1 MFSSEIKETVYIA
14 VSLMILSL
22 VLGMVVVVTDIRSDF
37 ANIRNAEITTAKQMS
52 EYRKYNK
59 YDDRVIT
66 GADIIALVREIQDL
80 GVEIYVDKL
89 NGGAFYHLTQAMV
102 VTDKSIIDI
111 GNLQQLIKLN
121 YVYHVYLRYDFENVK
136 SVAVP
141 VNKSNGYGT
150 VTGISI
156 KYLNEK

>member
-22 VLGMVVVVTDIRSDF
+22 VLGMVSVVIDIRSDF
-37 ANIRNAEITTAKQMS
+37 ADIRNEEISTARQIS

-59 YDDRVIT
+59 YDDRDIT
-66 GADIIALVREIQDL
+66 GVDIIELIREVQDS
-80 GVEIYVDKL
+80 GIEIYVDKL
-89 NGGAFYHLTQAMV
+89 NGDGIYYLTPAMIV
-102 VTDKSIIDI
+102 ENKSIIDI
-111 GNLQQLIKLN
+111 DALQVTIKPN

-141 VNKSNGYGT
+141 TNKGNGYGT
-150 VTGISI
+150 ITGISI
-156 KYLNEK
+156 KYLYAK

>member
-59 YDDRVIT
+59 YDDRP
-66 GADIIALVREIQDL
+66 VRDFL
-80 GVEIYVDKL
+80 
-89 NGGAFYHLTQAMV
+89 
-102 VTDKSIIDI
+102 ID
-111 GNLQQLIKLN
+111 NLWQTL
-121 YVYHVYLRYDFENVK
+121 
-136 SVAVP
+136 
-141 VNKSNGYGT
+141 
-150 VTGISI
+150 
-156 KYLNEK
+156 